1 MFEKRIGQK
10 LGKSA
15 SSVLVRHRN
24 RSGVVEL
31 VGREPLMFAKLENG
45 VTKLCR
51 FFRRNNRKNAILG
64 WNFPLFLAWS
74 LVVRSESWHRRDK
87 MSDKNGR
94 KRRRIFWGVCD
105 FLKVGVRIPF
115 SVGNFHFFGRGK
127 TNFFGEGVWLQINWL
142 ASAQWPSCGAYTRMP
157 HPFLGTKDVRCMYWK
172 RGGQIKNFIGAAT
185 V

>member
-1 MFEKRIGQK
+1 MAGLLKKNFLTMFEKRIGQK

-64 WNFPLFLAWS
+64 
-74 LVVRSESWHRRDK
+74 
-87 MSDKNGR
+87 
-94 KRRRIFWGVCD
+94 
-105 FLKVGVRIPF
+105 
-115 SVGNFHFFGRGK
+115 
-127 TNFFGEGVWLQINWL
+127 
-142 ASAQWPSCGAYTRMP
+142 
-157 HPFLGTKDVRCMYWK
+157 
-172 RGGQIKNFIGAAT
+172 
-185 V
+185 

>member
-10 LGKSA
+10 PGNS
-15 SSVLVRHRN
+15 SPSVLVRHRN

-31 VGREPLMFAKLENG
+31 VGREPLMFAKVENG
-45 VTKLCR
+45 VTKSCQN
-51 FFRRNNRKNAILG
+51 FRRKNRKNAILA
-64 WNFPLFLAWS
+64 WFFPLFWAGS
-74 LVVRSESWHRRDK
+74 LVVRENRHRRDRI
-87 MSDKNGR
+87 SDRNSR
-94 KRRRIFWGVCD
+94 KRRKQNWVWD
-105 FLKVGVRIPF
+105 FFSKVGVRIPF